1 MYTRYSLLDLFFGI
15 TFGDNKAYIN
25 FNTLKTNATKFQGIK
40 NSHTAF
46 NLFQYLTHLALSISF
61 EKSVWARRARIVLG
75 DWLFIHE
82 LSYFQS
88 LEFQLKQLI

>member
-61 EKSVWARRARIVLG
+61 EKSV
-75 DWLFIHE
+75 
-82 LSYFQS
+82 
-88 LEFQLKQLI
+88 

>member
-46 NLFQYLTHLALSISF
+46 NLLYPIFDPPGL
-61 EKSVWARRARIVLG
+61 K
-75 DWLFIHE
+75 
-82 LSYFQS
+82 YFV
-88 LEFQLKQLI
+88 